1 MFKSKVESSSLNP
14 LAKAEFESNKAAVDS
29 NIPEVAIKAEESVSL
44 TSASETVV
52 PAVIEKKNYYI
63 ITGSF
68 KVKQNAEL
76 QADILSKEGYT
87 PEIIEGPNG
96 FYRVSA
102 MQCVDVNA
110 AEVKKDSISQKFP
123 GSWVK
128 KI

>member
-1 MFKSKVESSSLNP
+1 MPETTV
-14 LAKAEFESNKAAVDS
+14 
-29 NIPEVAIKAEESVSL
+29 PEVV
-44 TSASETVV
+44 
-52 PAVIEKKNYYI
+52 EKENYYI

-68 KVKQNAEL
+68 KVRQNAQL

-96 FYRVSA
+96 FFRVSA
-102 MQCVDVNA
+102 IRCFDINA